1 MDYMIAKRKRHNH
14 YGWQFAMIAL
24 IMWAVFMVYPVA
36 YSLVLSTKSC
46 KGIVCEFSGLG
57 NFNRVLQDKVFWIA
71 FKNTLIIF
79 VFQVPIMLSLAL
91 MLAAMLNDKTLK
103 GRAFFRLALF
113 LPCVTSLV
121 AYAVVFKMLFANSGV
136 VNNILL
142 WAGLAPIPWLTDPFW
157 SKALLIIAVTWRWT
171 GYNMMFYLA
180 ALQNIPS
187 EVYEAS
193 NIDGATKSQQ
203 FFSITVP
210 LLKPIII
217 FTAIMSTIGTLQLFD
232 EPMNLTDGLNNS
244 ATLTLSL
251 YIYKQS
257 FVFVPNFGYAAA
269 MSYVIVAV
277 VALLSFL
284 QFQAAG
290 KDT

>member
-1 MDYMIAKRKRHNH
+1 MIAKHKCHNH
-14 YGWQFAMIAL
+14 YGWHFVIIAL
-24 IMWAVFMVYPVA
+24 IIWAIFMVYPVA

-46 KGIVCEFSGLG
+46 KGVVCEFSGLG
-57 NFNRVLQDKVFWIA
+57 NIKRVVQDKVFWLA

-121 AYAVVFKMLFANSGV
+121 AYAVIFKMLFANSGL
-136 VNNILL
+136 VNNVLL
-142 WAGLAPIPWLTDPFW
+142 RTGLAREPIPWLTDPFW

-180 ALQNIPS
+180 ALQNIPR

-203 FFSITVP
+203 FFAITIP
-210 LLKPIII
+210 LLKPIIL

-244 ATLTLSL
+244 ATLTLSV

-269 MSYVIVAV
+269 MSYVVVAV

-290 KDT
+290 KDK

>member
-1 MDYMIAKRKRHNH
+1 MIAKRS
-14 YGWQFAMIAL
+14 YGWQFVMVAL
-24 IMWAVFMVYPVA
+24 VIWAVFMLYPVV

-57 NFNRVLQDKVFWIA
+57 NIKRVLQDKVFWIA

-79 VFQVPIMLSLAL
+79 AFQVPIMLTLAL
-91 MLAAMLNDKTLK
+91 VLAAMLNDNKLK

-121 AYAVVFKMLFANSGV
+121 AYAVIFKMLFANSGV
-136 VNNILL
+136 VNNVLL
-142 WAGLAPIPWLTDPFW
+142 WAGFAKEPIPWLTDPFW

-171 GYNMMFYLA
+171 GYNMIFYLA

-193 NIDGATKSQQ
+193 NIDGATRIQQ
-203 FFSITVP
+203 FFSITIP
-210 LLKPIII
+210 LLKPIIV

-232 EPMNLTDGLNNS
+232 EPMNLTDGLNNT

-257 FVFVPNFGYAAA
+257 FVFVPNFGYAAT
-269 MSYVIVAV
+269 MSYVIVGV
-277 VALLSFL
+277 VALLSII
-284 QFQAAG
+284 QFKAAG
-290 KDT
+290 KDA